1 MTNYTKTK
9 IYKIESH
16 LGDKIYI
23 GSTAKEY
30 LSQRFQQHKSS
41 YKRWKN
47 GLGSKITSYELFD
60 LYGMENCS
68 IVLIEACPCAS
79 SDEKRAKEG
88 HYIKTMTCVN
98 KNIAGRTRQEWYEAN
113 PEYSKEWRK
122 ANPEYSKEHSKAYRE
137 ANIEHCKEYDK
148 AYREANVEHI
158 KEYDKAYRL
167 RKKAEKL
174 ELRQEANDLTI
185 EQEIETI
192 INA

>member
-1 MTNYTKTK
+1 MTNYAKTK

-47 GLGSKITSYELFD
+47 GLGGKVRSYELFD
-60 LYGMENCS
+60 EYGMENCS

-88 HYIKTMTCVN
+88 HYIKTLECVN
-98 KNIAGRTRQEWYEAN
+98 KNIAGRTNAESQKAYFQTEKGKEAIKVANKAYHEAN
-113 PEYSKEWRK
+113 PEYSKTYRK
-122 ANPEYSKEHSKAYRE
+122 
-137 ANIEHCKEYDK
+137 
-148 AYREANVEHI
+148 ANVEHE
-158 KEYDKAYRL
+158 KEYQKKYYE
-167 RKKAEKL
+167 RKKTE
-174 ELRQEANDLTI
+174 RQEANDPTI

-192 INA
+192 TNA

>member
-1 MTNYTKTK
+1 MTNYAKTK

-60 LYGMENCS
+60 DYGVDNCS
-68 IVLIEACPCAS
+68 IVLIEACPCVS

-88 HYIKTMTCVN
+88 HYIKTLDCVN
-98 KNIAGRTRQEWYEAN
+98 KNIAGRTKKEYREANAEHIKEIQKEWRGAN
-113 PEYSKEWRK
+113 PEYSKEWRE
-122 ANPEYSKEHSKAYRE
+122 ANP
-137 ANIEHCKEYDK
+137 
-148 AYREANVEHI
+148 EHI
-158 KEYDKAYRL
+158 KEYEKIRNATEHRKEYKKAYRL
-167 RKKAEKL
+167 RQK
-174 ELRQEANDLTI
+174 EANDPSI

-192 INA
+192 TNA